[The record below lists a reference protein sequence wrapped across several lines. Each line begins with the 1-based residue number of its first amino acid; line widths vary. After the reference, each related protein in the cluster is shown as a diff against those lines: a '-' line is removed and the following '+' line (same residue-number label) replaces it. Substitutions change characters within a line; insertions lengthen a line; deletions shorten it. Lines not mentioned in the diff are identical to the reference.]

1 MNVEVIG
8 ITAGILSCTM
18 FLPQVIKTWKSKST
32 NDVSLAMFLIAAIG
46 AFLWLVYGILID
58 SFSITFTNVFVFI
71 LSVIMLYLK
80 IRYKENSSDINKP

>member
-32 NDVSLAMFLIAAIG
+32 NDVSLAMFLIAATG

-80 IRYKENSSDINKP
+80 IRYKEDSSDINKS